1 MKKERPYQRKPRR
14 LTRCRTLN
22 VGWSK
27 EAETDLEFIAMALR
41 ASKSAAVREAVRRC
55 AADELKR
62 LGVLPLN
69 MEREVKP

>member
-1 MKKERPYQRKPRR
+1 MKKERPYQRKRR
-14 LTRCRTLN
+14 RRCATLN
-22 VGWSK
+22 VGWTK
-27 EAETDLEFIAMALR
+27 EAETDLEFLATALR

-69 MEREVKP
+69 MKAEEGP